1 MCVCLGIDDFGRG
14 EEGVDFLVVEGVRRR
29 VLLPKT
35 NHRDSATLHRRTPA
49 DNARHRAIAR
59 ARKPHASPQR
69 PPHAT
74 ARARG
79 RAPGVGRRRPPPLPP
94 LPPPP
99 HKPRRGQAA
108 GGRRRA
114 PARCGSASTPWKDV
128 CTARRPDPQARVL
141 LLHGTPCSST
151 SSSTRVCYTEKSG
164 CFRSTGPG
172 AACCAVGAQAHRA
185 PARLNPISDSRRRLG

>member
-1 MCVCLGIDDFGRG
+1 MCVCVCLGIDDFGRG

-79 RAPGVGRRRPPPLPP
+79 RAPGVGRRPCRKPPSPP
-94 LPPPP
+94 SPPP
-99 HKPRRGQAA
+99 HTNPAVAKQQEADGERQHAVEAPARRGRTFAQHGAPIHKRGCYYCTA
-108 GGRRRA
+108 PRVVAPVVAPAFATRRRA
-114 PARCGSASTPWKDV
+114 GASAAQGLERPAA
-128 CTARRPDPQARVL
+128 L
-141 LLHGTPCSST
+141 
-151 SSSTRVCYTEKSG
+151 
-164 CFRSTGPG
+164 
-172 AACCAVGAQAHRA
+172 
-185 PARLNPISDSRRRLG
+185 